1 MKLSK
6 YANDAQIV
14 LDGSANIIRNVV
26 KLLDSDTEIGGLK
39 LNYKG
44 NNKITEL
51 RTILQRESQ
60 NSYNRSELAP
70 LGKSKME
77 ICSHSFSPTWPLFWI
92 TIPTNG
98 NTERLIR
105 YNFEE
110 TKEKIKSIVRSW
122 GKRNLALYGKVTVI
136 KCSIIS

>member
-1 MKLSK
+1 MSK

-77 ICSHSFSPTWPLFWI
+77 ICTHSFSPGM
-92 TIPTNG
+92 TIILDNYTDKWK
-98 NTERLIR
+98 
-105 YNFEE
+105 Y
-110 TKEKIKSIVRSW
+110 
-122 GKRNLALYGKVTVI
+122 
-136 KCSIIS
+136 